1 MNNFC
6 SYYSLN
12 FSPYQIN
19 YFPSY
24 KQALLFYIKFIIG
37 IKFDKNKKEAKNSY
51 IYKMYMQNQN
61 K

>member
-37 IKFDKNKKEAKNSY
+37 IKFDKKKRRGEKQLYIQNVYAKP
-51 IYKMYMQNQN
+51 K
-61 K
+61 